1 MSAKIN
7 CFIPFQDKEQVGETV
22 KNLKSSELVSKIYL
36 LSQDG
41 ADAGVE
47 GCQVIATDSLNST
60 KTIKA
65 IAERAD
71 TEYAII
77 YTKYT
82 TLELG
87 YFALERFVRI
97 AEDSDASMLYADYY
111 QIANGKKSAAPV
123 IDYQFGSLR
132 DDFNFG
138 SLLFFKS
145 KALKCGADRMKQDY
159 KFAGLYDLRL
169 KVSQKGA
176 LVHINEY
183 LYSEVE
189 LDNRKSGDCE
199 PFGVPLSNRYPCL
212 ISDHGNCIS
221 SSLQLFFDIRF
232 IIRSTG
238 KTCPVNHFTR

>member
-97 AEDSDASMLYADYY
+97 AILYVY
-111 QIANGKKSAAPV
+111 
-123 IDYQFGSLR
+123 GS
-132 DDFNFG
+132 F
-138 SLLFFKS
+138 S
-145 KALKCGADRMKQDY
+145 
-159 KFAGLYDLRL
+159 
-169 KVSQKGA
+169 
-176 LVHINEY
+176 
-183 LYSEVE
+183 
-189 LDNRKSGDCE
+189 
-199 PFGVPLSNRYPCL
+199 
-212 ISDHGNCIS
+212 
-221 SSLQLFFDIRF
+221 
-232 IIRSTG
+232 
-238 KTCPVNHFTR
+238 